1 MNPHWSGIMVTTSPA
16 TTSVLL
22 GNLCFILAFFQSL
35 PPICL
40 ERCIAAVA
48 AIYRTLY
55 SAADVTPISN
65 SVAWAVN
72 IGAEAGIVA
81 PVCKIVMRS

>member
-1 MNPHWSGIMVTTSPA
+1 MATTSPA
-16 TTSVLL
+16 ATSVLL

-40 ERCIAAVA
+40 ERCTAAVA
-48 AIYRTLY
+48 AVGAIYRTLY